1 MCRCCSLQLRVY
13 MREDS
18 AESQM
23 GPGFPPMMW
32 YRLLPGR
39 LLSPGPK
46 IHCRVQPAAGSRV
59 WRLKRVL
66 DFEAIRMKSIFSG
79 LLFLIFIAPGSL
91 LAQGLFQGAGL
102 PRAVTATGQTEV
114 IGPIM
119 VSMTQ
124 GPAGTGTLVIDV
136 SPLQLTNANASDISV
151 TGAGITVG
159 ATTIDTTNNLDQIP

>member
-1 MCRCCSLQLRVY
+1 
-13 MREDS
+13 
-18 AESQM
+18 
-23 GPGFPPMMW
+23 
-32 YRLLPGR
+32 
-39 LLSPGPK
+39 
-46 IHCRVQPAAGSRV
+46 
-59 WRLKRVL
+59 
-66 DFEAIRMKSIFSG
+66 MKSIFSG

-159 ATTIDTTNNLDQIP
+159 ATTIDTTNNLVQIPVQATSNSSASIRIEGN